1 MVELTS
7 DTFGLADDEERRSS
21 DSYDDDDYD
30 ELITFS
36 SISPSFVRGFFV
48 NE

>member
-21 DSYDDDDYD
+21 DSYDDDDD
-30 ELITFS
+30 ELIAFS
-36 SISPSFVRGFFV
+36 SISRSFVRGFFV